1 MAAITDLAAA
11 STVNASDQLVVNQ
24 GNSPTGDRRVTADKF
39 AILAAAN
46 QFSQILVAPRIRSAS
61 LGTILDDGVVS
72 FTPSGSNGILI
83 ILGNNLATASG
94 IIMYRCG
101 GGSQCALLAATAG
114 TLLNCLTDTIL
125 TGTTGPDGKV
135 NISANGG
142 DGKIYI
148 ENRRGASTTTFSYLE
163 IG

>member
-11 STVNASDQLVVNQ
+11 ASVAATDNLVINQ
-24 GNSPTGDRRVTADKF
+24 GGTDRRVTADKF
-39 AILAAAN
+39 AILAMAN
-46 QFSQILVAPRIRSAS
+46 QFSQILAAPRIRSGL
-61 LGTILDDGVVS
+61 LGAILDDGVAS
-72 FTPSGSNGILI
+72 FTPSASNGILVL
-83 ILGNNLATASG
+83 LGSNLANASG

-114 TLLNCLTDTIL
+114 TLLNCLIDTAL
-125 TGTTGPDGKV
+125 TGTTGPDGKI

-148 ENRRGASTTTFSYLE
+148 ENRRGGGNTAFSYLD